1 MKPTSISE
9 LTAEFGVILFTEN
22 FEACVQFYEHTLG
35 LQVIERTPD
44 LVSFRFGS
52 SYLMVERGGH
62 GSPTQK
68 PRRQNPC
75 VLRFNTDDM
84 DTAIELLNAKGLDVQ
99 PQTFDWGTIA
109 AFTDPDGNLC
119 ELKSPALV
127 GA

>member
-1 MKPTSISE
+1 MRDISLSQ

-22 FEACVQFYEHTLG
+22 FELCVQFYEHTLG
-35 LQVIERTPD
+35 LQVIERTQD
-44 LVSFRFGS
+44 LVSFRFGG

-119 ELKSPALV
+119 ELKSPALI
-127 GA
+127 